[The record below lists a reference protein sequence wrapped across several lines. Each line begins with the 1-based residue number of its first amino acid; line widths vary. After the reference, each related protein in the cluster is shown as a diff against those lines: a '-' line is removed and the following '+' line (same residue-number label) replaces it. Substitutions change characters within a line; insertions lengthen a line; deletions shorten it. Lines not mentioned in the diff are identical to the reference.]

1 MECQYCQ
8 KSFSTKGTLTTHQT
22 KAKYCLKIQGAQ
34 YEAKYICKYCNKEF
48 NLKLSY
54 DRHITSHETNEEFMK
69 YQYEIEK
76 LREINRNQQEIINLK
91 DNTLEE
97 RDKTIEKQ
105 EAKIRE
111 LEQRI
116 ENVATKA
123 ATKSTTS
130 TTVHNTLNYV
140 SILKNKPPLTHYH
153 QQLWVDGI
161 TDELVD
167 DVDIGRAWGNH
178 LYNTIG
184 DATHLI
190 DDSRR
195 KTVSKIG
202 LEITDEDIKGKIE
215 TIEGLRYFKDYGCTK
230 ILQFLCFKYTEIKQ
244 KIVQLDRL
252 GELTQEQLIHRSRLV
267 KMMESVSEGEIN
279 YDMALA
285 VRHYIIN
292 SC

>member
-1 MECQYCQ
+1 
-8 KSFSTKGTLTTHQT
+8 
-22 KAKYCLKIQGAQ
+22 LKIQGVKP
-34 YEAKYICKYCNKEF
+34 EAKYICKYCDNEF
-48 NLKLSY
+48 IVKLVF

-69 YQYEIEK
+69 YQYELEK
-76 LREINRNQQEIINLK
+76 LRYKIRNYEEIINLK
-91 DNTLEE
+91 DNT
-97 RDKTIEKQ
+97 IENQKEQ
-105 EAKIRE
+105 LSEKNSKISE
-111 LEQRI
+111 LEQRL

-130 TTVHNTLNYV
+130 TTVHNTVNYV
-140 SILKNKPPLTHYH
+140 QILKNKPPLTHYH
-153 QQLWVDGI
+153 QQLWLDGI
-161 TDELVD
+161 TEELID

-215 TIEGLRYFKDYGCTK
+215 ISEGLRYFKDYGFTK
-230 ILQFLCFKYTEIKQ
+230 TLQFLCFKYPEIKQ
-244 KIVQLDRL
+244 KIVQLDRV

-279 YDMALA
+279 EDMGLA
-285 VRHYIIN
+285 VKHYIIN